1 MPPSVSSKRPN
12 LNFVASVHRNQ
23 KLNKNIWDKL
33 VRVTVSQSHLVL
45 VPVRH
50 QLMQTYRYRP
60 LQQAAVVPEKGK
72 KPSGGKKK
80 AGKKIALL
88 TLDRVWNHEN
98 NIRKCPNS
106 SFTFIS

>member
-1 MPPSVSSKRPN
+1 MRQIGSRYSLTIPFGTRPC
-12 LNFVASVHRNQ
+12 
-23 KLNKNIWDKL
+23 
-33 VRVTVSQSHLVL
+33 
-45 VPVRH
+45 H
-50 QLMQTYRYRP
+50 QLMQTYRYKP

-72 KPSGGKKK
+72 KPSEGKKK

-88 TLDRVWNHEN
+88 TVDRVWNHEN

>member
-1 MPPSVSSKRPN
+1 MRQIGSRYSLTIPFDTRPC
-12 LNFVASVHRNQ
+12 
-23 KLNKNIWDKL
+23 
-33 VRVTVSQSHLVL
+33 
-45 VPVRH
+45 H

-88 TLDRVWNHEN
+88 TVDRVWNHEN
-98 NIRKCPNS
+98 NIMKCPNS

>member
-1 MPPSVSSKRPN
+1 MRQIGSRYSLTIPFGTRPC
-12 LNFVASVHRNQ
+12 
-23 KLNKNIWDKL
+23 
-33 VRVTVSQSHLVL
+33 
-45 VPVRH
+45 H
-50 QLMQTYRYRP
+50 QLMQTYLYRP

-88 TLDRVWNHEN
+88 TVDRVWNHEN

>member
-12 LNFVASVHRNQ
+12 LNFDASVHRNQ
-23 KLNKNIWDKL
+23 KLKQKYMRQIGSCYSL
-33 VRVTVSQSHLVL
+33 TIPFGTR
-45 VPVRH
+45 PCH

-80 AGKKIALL
+80 S
-88 TLDRVWNHEN
+88 R
-98 NIRKCPNS
+98 
-106 SFTFIS
+106 